1 MSQMDQVTQQ
11 NSAAAEELSSTSE
24 EMATQAEALEQLV
37 GFFKVAEDT
46 EVVSPLPRR
55 APATPAAV
63 RSKASGPSS
72 QMRAFALA
80 GAHSDKDFRKF

>member
-1 MSQMDQVTQQ
+1 VTQQ

-46 EVVSPLPRR
+46 EVVAPAPRR
-55 APATPAAV
+55 TPAPPATA

-72 QMRAFALA
+72 EIRALALA
-80 GAHSDKDFRKF
+80 GAHGDKDFRKF